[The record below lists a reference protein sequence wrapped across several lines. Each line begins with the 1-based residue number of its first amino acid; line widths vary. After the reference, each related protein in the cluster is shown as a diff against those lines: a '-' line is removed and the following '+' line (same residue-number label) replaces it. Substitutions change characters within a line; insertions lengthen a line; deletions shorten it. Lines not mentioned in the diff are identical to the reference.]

1 MNEHDLVVIGGGP
14 GGYTAAARAGQLG
27 LNVACVEMDPVLG
40 GTCLRVGCI
49 PSKAL
54 LESSQ
59 RYEETR
65 HAIKEHGIN
74 VPSVELD
81 LGVMLRR
88 KEQVVAT
95 LAKGVDSLLRKY
107 KVTRYSGRGRLSGPG
122 RVMVDGPHEPTELS
136 AKYILLATGSK
147 PATLPGIVLDG
158 SRVDTSTDALS
169 YSRVPQHLVVVG
181 GGYIGLELG
190 SVWRRLGAKVTVL
203 EFLNRILPGTDAELA
218 RDAHELFKKQGIEF
232 RLGSRVTSARTID
245 QGCVV
250 ECEGAEPIHC
260 DRVLVAVGRTPYTE
274 GLGLEA
280 VGIQT
285 DPRGRIVVNASYQTS
300 AAGVYAIGDCIPGP
314 MLAHKAEQEGA
325 AVIDW
330 IVKGYGRVNYD
341 VIPSVVYTH
350 PEISA
355 VGKTE
360 DQLQA
365 EHIEYRK
372 GISFFRANGRARTLA
387 EIDGKVKILAD
398 ARTDRVLGIHI
409 LGPRAGDLIAEAAAA
424 MSFGA
429 SAEDIALT
437 CHAHPTLSEAVKEA
451 AMAVGH

>member
-1 MNEHDLVVIGGGP
+1 MNEHDLIVIGGGP

-59 RYEETR
+59 RYEDTR

-74 VPSVELD
+74 VPGVELD

-95 LAKGVDSLLRKY
+95 LAKGVEGLLRKY
-107 KVTRYSGRGRLSGPG
+107 KVSRYSGRGRLSGPG

-169 YSRVPQHLVVVG
+169 YSRVPRHLVVVG

-245 QGCVV
+245 EGCVV
-250 ECEGAEPIHC
+250 ECEGAEPLHC

-274 GLGLEA
+274 GLGLEV

-285 DPRGRIVVNASYQTS
+285 DPRPDCRERELPNLGRRRVRHRRLHPRPD
-300 AAGVYAIGDCIPGP
+300 AGP
-314 MLAHKAEQEGA
+314 
-325 AVIDW
+325 
-330 IVKGYGRVNYD
+330 
-341 VIPSVVYTH
+341 
-350 PEISA
+350 
-355 VGKTE
+355 
-360 DQLQA
+360 
-365 EHIEYRK
+365 
-372 GISFFRANGRARTLA
+372 
-387 EIDGKVKILAD
+387 
-398 ARTDRVLGIHI
+398 
-409 LGPRAGDLIAEAAAA
+409 
-424 MSFGA
+424 
-429 SAEDIALT
+429 
-437 CHAHPTLSEAVKEA
+437 
-451 AMAVGH
+451 